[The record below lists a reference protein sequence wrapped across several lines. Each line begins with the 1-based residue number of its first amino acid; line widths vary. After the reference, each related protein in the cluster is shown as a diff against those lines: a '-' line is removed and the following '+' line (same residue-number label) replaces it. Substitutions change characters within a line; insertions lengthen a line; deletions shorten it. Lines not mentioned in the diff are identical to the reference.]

1 MLLSTKVRALSKVN
15 LDHLKLQAS
24 PRMALMAGKKQ
35 ERV

>member
-1 MLLSTKVRALSKVN
+1 MLLSTKDRALSKVN

-24 PRMALMAGKKQ
+24 HRMALMAAKKL